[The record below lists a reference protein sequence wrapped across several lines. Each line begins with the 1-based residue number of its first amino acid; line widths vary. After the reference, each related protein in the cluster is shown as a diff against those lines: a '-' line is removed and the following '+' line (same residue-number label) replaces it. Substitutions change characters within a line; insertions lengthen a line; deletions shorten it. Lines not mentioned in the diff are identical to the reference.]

1 MRRILSLSSFRP
13 ALSATSFAAA
23 ALKKLRILAIAAFAG
38 GAALLTSSCG
48 TLNSEALMA
57 GGMQALQAAT
67 LSDAQIKE
75 YVGEYIAQSDRE
87 NVVLPESDPYTKRL
101 RKLTSG
107 ITQVDGTP
115 LNFKVYKTDQVNAF
129 ACADGSVRVYTGLMD
144 LMTDDEVLGVI
155 GHEVGHVGLKHT
167 KKQFQQALLTTALR
181 YGLVAA
187 GGTIGA
193 LSASQLGDL
202 GQTLAS
208 SSFSRS
214 QESDAD
220 DYGYEFLVKNGKNP
234 YYMAMAFEKLESLN
248 ANANTSNAVNNLF
261 STHPD
266 TQKRISRMA
275 ARAEQDGY
283 KRPTTS
289 TAKKTTTTTTKKAT
303 TSTAKK
309 ATTSTTKKK

>member
-1 MRRILSLSSFRP
+1 MKRILSLFCT
-13 ALSATSFAAA
+13 AAVLLS
-23 ALKKLRILAIAAFAG
+23 G
-38 GAALLTSSCG
+38 VVLTSSCG
-48 TLNSEALMA
+48 TLNSEALLA

-75 YVGEYIAQSDRE
+75 YVGEYIAQSDKE

-155 GHEVGHVGLKHT
+155 GHEIGHVGLKHT

-193 LSASQLGDL
+193 LSSSQLGDL

-248 ANANTSNAVNNLF
+248 ANAKTSNAVNNLF

-266 TQKRISRMA
+266 TQKRISRMT
-275 ARAEQDGY
+275 ARAEKDGY
-283 KRPTTS
+283 KRPATKS
-289 TAKKTTTTTTKKAT
+289 TTTTKK
-303 TSTAKK
+303 K
-309 ATTSTTKKK
+309 